1 MPEAKPP
8 TEQRINEIEGRKPK
22 SLSLQKVIKPRSM
35 ADSGPGDGLRS
46 KEPFCTVTFPS
57 TGLSY
62 KTLEWKVSALGL
74 GWNDKVFIE
83 AIHGTAYAGGESR
96 LV

>member
-1 MPEAKPP
+1 M
-8 TEQRINEIEGRKPK
+8 
-22 SLSLQKVIKPRSM
+22 
-35 ADSGPGDGLRS
+35 
-46 KEPFCTVTFPS
+46 TFLS

-74 GWNDKVFIE
+74 GWKDKVFIE
-83 AIHGTAYAGGESR
+83 AIHGTAHAGAESR